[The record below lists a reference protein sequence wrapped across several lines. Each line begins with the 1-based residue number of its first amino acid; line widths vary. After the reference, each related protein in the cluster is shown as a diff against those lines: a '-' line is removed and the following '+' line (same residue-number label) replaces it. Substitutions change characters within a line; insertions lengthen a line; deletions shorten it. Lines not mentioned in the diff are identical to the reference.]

1 MPTIFYIIFY
11 PFFYSSCYRWVLMV
25 TSKRYVLSTSRCHI
39 LGSPEQKTVTYQCVE
54 RPSSSELNLY
64 SSCPLLY
71 FTTGGIVALLRSSC
85 ISLKFFCKV
94 GSVPLMCMSHKYC
107 DKNFMVTEQVYIYAM
122 IVVTVER
129 ERERKGPQLSSM

>member
-1 MPTIFYIIFY
+1 MPTIFHIIFY

-71 FTTGGIVALLRSSC
+71 FTTGGIVALLRSSG
-85 ISLKFFCKV
+85 ISLKCFCKV
-94 GSVPLMCMSHKYC
+94 GRVPLMCMFHFCADWKSSDEWMKKK
-107 DKNFMVTEQVYIYAM
+107 DSPEQPFRNWLNAM
-122 IVVTVER
+122 
-129 ERERKGPQLSSM
+129 

>member
-71 FTTGGIVALLRSSC
+71 FTTGGIVALLRSSG
-85 ISLKFFCKV
+85 ISLKCFCKV
-94 GSVPLMCMSHKYC
+94 GRVPFLCRLLWICSVEL
-107 DKNFMVTEQVYIYAM
+107 
-122 IVVTVER
+122 
-129 ERERKGPQLSSM
+129 LSSNKCVFLSDTAVCDFVKYVNCQIPK